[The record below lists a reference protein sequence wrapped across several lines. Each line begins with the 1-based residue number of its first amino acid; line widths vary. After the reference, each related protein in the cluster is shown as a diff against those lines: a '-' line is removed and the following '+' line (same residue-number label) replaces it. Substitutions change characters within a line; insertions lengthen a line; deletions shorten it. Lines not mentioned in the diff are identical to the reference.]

1 MKINDGKTI
10 KVSIN
15 ILLLLSVKMEHQLE
29 FMLIRDLIK
38 AKNNLLPYR
47 NIKNNLTFKDLK

>member
-15 ILLLLSVKMEHQLE
+15 ILLLLSVKMEHRLE